1 MQTPESIAPYVTAL
15 RKHPR
20 LVIGLPVAFAA
31 VMGTVSLL
39 KPRTF
44 VARAAFVASES
55 SPISGSLSAISSVA
69 TQLGVPGLSSLA
81 GGGGSPSSSPQ
92 FYADLLTSATLM
104 HEVVT
109 TKYEA
114 PADGRYEGVAF
125 SGTIVEYF
133 KPTGLDA
140 IDRELSV
147 MKSFTANNLV
157 VATDRATGIVRIEV
171 RTKNRILSGLVARRM
186 LDLVNEFNLKRR
198 QSQAGAERDFDAKRA
213 AAALDTLRA
222 AESALSDFRTTNID
236 FSHSPVLATREA
248 QIERRITLAQQVYT
262 TIAQRFE
269 LANVEAVRNTPVV
282 TVLDAPEGMVQA
294 RPRYTVAFTLG
305 AFLAGLLFAVG
316 IAFRSERVLRMPA
329 APRG

>member
-1 MQTPESIAPYVTAL
+1 MQTPDSVAPYVRAL
-15 RKHPR
+15 RKQLR
-20 LVIGLPVAFAA
+20 IVTIVPVVFAA
-31 VMGTVSLL
+31 AMGTFSLL

-55 SPISGSLSAISSVA
+55 SPISGSLSALSSVA
-69 TQLGVPGLSSLA
+69 SQLGVPGLSALA
-81 GGGGSPSSSPQ
+81 GGGGSPSASPQ
-92 FYADLLTSATLM
+92 FYADLLTSTSLM
-104 HEVVT
+104 HEVVM

-114 PADGRYEGVAF
+114 PADGPYEGVAF
-125 SGTIVEYF
+125 SGSIVEYF

-147 MKSFTANNLV
+147 MKSFAANNLV
-157 VATDRATGIVRIEV
+157 VTTDRATGIVRFEV
-171 RTKNRILSGLVARRM
+171 RTKNRLLSGMVARRM

-213 AAALDTLRA
+213 AAALDSLRA

-236 FSHSPVLATREA
+236 FSHSPALATHEA
-248 QIERRITLAQQVYT
+248 QLERRITLAQQIYT

-305 AFLAGLLFAVG
+305 AFLTGLLLAV
-316 IAFRSERVLRMPA
+316 AVALRRERMLGDSAEAR
-329 APRG
+329 